1 MVRPIILIV
10 EDDRSIFQALALL
23 LRPAGYHVVHAPDS
37 RSALTWLAAHTPA
50 LVVLD
55 LWIPVDGGR
64 HMAHAIRQQYG
75 ATVPVLLLTAE
86 RLTTDA
92 VTVLGAVGYLR
103 KPFDLDDVFIV
114 VARLVPLAYGDDQV
128 TS

>member
-1 MVRPIILIV
+1 MVRPIILII
-10 EDDRSIFQALALL
+10 EDDRNIFQALALL

-64 HMAHAIRQQYG
+64 HVAHAIRQQYG
-75 ATVPVLLLTAE
+75 SAVPMLVLTAE
-86 RLTTDA
+86 RLTADA
-92 VTVLGAVGYLR
+92 VTALGAAGYLR
-103 KPFDLDDVFIV
+103 KPFDLDDVLAV
-114 VARLVPLAYGDDQV
+114 VAHLVPLTYGDDQT

>member
-1 MVRPIILIV
+1 
-10 EDDRSIFQALALL
+10 
-23 LRPAGYHVVHAPDS
+23 
-37 RSALTWLAAHTPA
+37 LAAHTPA

-64 HMAHAIRQQYG
+64 HVAHAIRQQYG

-92 VTVLGAVGYLR
+92 VSALGAAGYLR
-103 KPFDLDDVFIV
+103 KPFDLDDVLNV
-114 VARLVPLAYGDDQV
+114 VAGLVPLAYGDDQV